1 MKKGSRRNSRGT
13 LKSKLY
19 GLFNR
24 SAKISP
30 QNRRK
35 TSTTR
40 TKTKTKINTNT
51 KTKTKTKR
59 TGYARYSRITS
70 KEPRIS
76 TIGNPLN

>member
-13 LKSKLY
+13 FKSKLY

-24 SAKISP
+24 SAKIGP

-35 TSTTR
+35 TSTT
-40 TKTKTKINTNT
+40 KT

-76 TIGNPLN
+76 TISNPLD